1 MEIIPA
7 NVLAEN
13 ILSQVDED
21 GHKQLLFEEIIDHR
35 CNNDT
40 IEKSNSKVTNPIN
53 GATYNMRTTKGWDLC
68 VQWKGGHTSWVALKD
83 MKNGFPVQVARYAI
97 KHSIDK
103 EPAFHWWVPYV
114 VRKTKQIISKLK
126 SKYWQRT
133 HKYGIKIPKTAD
145 EAYAIDRE
153 NNNTYWTQA
162 IQE

>member
-1 MEIIPA
+1 ME
-7 NVLAEN
+7 
-13 ILSQVDED
+13 
-21 GHKQLLFEEIIDHR
+21 
-35 CNNDT
+35 
-40 IEKSNSKVTNPIN
+40 
-53 GATYNMRTTKGWDLC
+53 
-68 VQWKGGHTSWVALKD
+68 
-83 MKNGFPVQVARYAI
+83 NGFPVQVAHYAI
-97 KHSIDK
+97 KHAIDK

-162 IQE
+162 IQEEMKKIKGAVQIHNGTPSELVGYQQITGHIIFDIKL